1 MSRTKD
7 GDFGRGTLVLW
18 GDDGLEEADAL
29 EAPEKRPAQEE
40 APFAAGEAES
50 SGPERP
56 CAAERRARP
65 AAPRALRSADPAEEG
80 IVRVRPKVLPR
91 RQRSTFSSED
101 DFCNDPEELERRS
114 EAKKARR
121 APRPELSV
129 FARAVAALARREHSK
144 KELREKLLRK
154 LGEEREGEIDEA
166 LERLEKLG
174 YLSDE
179 RFAEGRARVRAASM
193 GDARIK
199 RELIMSGV
207 SPEKAK
213 AALDTIGESEEV
225 RAWRVWRRRFSA
237 LPADRR
243 ERDRQVRYLLY
254 RGFSMNS
261 IERVLRGRVEIPDG
275 ES

>member
-18 GDDGLEEADAL
+18 GDGGLEEADAA
-29 EAPEKRPAQEE
+29 EAGETRPAQEA
-40 APFAAGEAES
+40 APFEEEDPR
-50 SGPERP
+50 SGQRP
-56 CAAERRARP
+56 HPALRRAAP
-65 AAPRALRSADPAEEG
+65 ARARLLRSADPDEDG
-80 IVRVRPKVLPR
+80 VVRERPKVLPR

-121 APRPELSV
+121 AARPELSA
-129 FARAVAALARREHSK
+129 FARAAAALARREHTR

-154 LGEEREGEIDEA
+154 LGEEREGEIDKA
-166 LERLEKLG
+166 LERLESLG

-179 RFAEGRARVRAASM
+179 RFAEGRARMRASSM

-207 SPEKAK
+207 TPEKAK
-213 AALDTIGESEEV
+213 AALDTIAESEEV
-225 RAWRVWRRRFSA
+225 RAWRVWRRRFGS

-261 IERVLRGRVEIPDG
+261 IERVLRGRADVPDG
-275 ES
+275 EE